1 MSRFF
6 KFLIMAAAIA
16 NLVLLFV
23 FDGRIPENLPM
34 PFFMQSAES
43 EENEAEEPAF
53 EEAVP
58 EEAVPEEADLNAQAE
73 EAPEPETETEEEAEE
88 LPEEVIAAEETAE
101 EENPEEQALPEC
113 RVISLDGSNIRSGP
127 GLDNEVVASYPY
139 DTVLFL
145 TGEYEIGWYSI
156 LAEDGTE
163 GYIFETQI
171 ELPEGYM
178 TEDTAY

>member
-58 EEAVPEEADLNAQAE
+58 EEADLNAQAE
-73 EAPEPETETEEEAEE
+73 EAPEPETETEEETEE

-113 RVISLDGSNIRSGP
+113 RIISLDGSNIRSGP
-127 GLDNEVVASYPY
+127 GMDYEIVASYPY
-139 DTVLFL
+139 DMVLSL

-171 ELPEGYM
+171 ELPEGYVA
-178 TEDTAY
+178 EEAAY